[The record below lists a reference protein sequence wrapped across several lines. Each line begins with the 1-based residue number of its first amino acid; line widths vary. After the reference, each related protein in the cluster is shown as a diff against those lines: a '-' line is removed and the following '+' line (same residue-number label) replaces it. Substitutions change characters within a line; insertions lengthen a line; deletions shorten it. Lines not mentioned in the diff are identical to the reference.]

1 MSFATAITLWLT
13 IASLIQSKHPAPVSP
28 QPAAQYITAAFDMHP
43 LVAFSEPGHGASGT
57 KEFLASLI
65 RYPGFAGTVNDI
77 VIECGNARY
86 QAIADR
92 YFAGKA
98 VGRDELRQIWENT
111 TVVSGIWQLPMYEEI
126 LADIRTFN
134 MTLPEERRI
143 RVLLGDP
150 PIDWNVVRGP
160 ADEDMNDWRDA
171 HFAWIVEEQVIKKG
185 RKALLWIG
193 GAHTS
198 RRVVMPDSLIHLLDR
213 RFPNR
218 TLVVHSVDRDQ
229 VSPSVKARL
238 GRWPSPFVSHV
249 RDTWLGQL
257 DVREVGHRLSR
268 GIVQDDIDA
277 VVFWDSTTSPTDE
290 PGRNDG
296 LIDAG
301 SELRRRQ
308 QLAEATLPF
317 RGGKI
322 RFKANSASL
331 TAESRPS
338 LDAVLAELRRDV
350 GLNLLVKAFAD
361 AREANGRQLSM
372 ERARRVAAWLMARG
386 VKPTRLVARGCG
398 SSRALWVGD
407 TEEERAANRRAE
419 LVRNSDLEG
428 CNPPSSFA
436 ISPTTSFDKPT
447 TES

>member
-1 MSFATAITLWLT
+1 MTSVATAIMLWLAT
-13 IASLIQSKHPAPVSP
+13 GHLIRSP
-28 QPAAQYITAAFDMHP
+28 QPAPASPQPAGQYITAAFATHP

-57 KEFLASLI
+57 KEFLASLL

-86 QAIADR
+86 QGIADR
-92 YFAGKA
+92 YFAGQA

-126 LADIRTFN
+126 LADIRAFN
-134 MTLPEERRI
+134 MSLPEKRRI

-150 PIDWNVVRGP
+150 PIDWNRVRGP

-171 HFAWIVEEQVIKKG
+171 HFAWIVEEQVMKKG
-185 RKALLWIG
+185 RQALLWIG
-193 GAHTS
+193 GAHTD

-213 RFPNR
+213 RFPHR
-218 TLVVHSVDRDQ
+218 TLVVHSVNRDQ
-229 VSPSVKARL
+229 VSPSVKASL
-238 GRWPSPFVSHV
+238 GRWPAFFVSPV

-257 DVREVGHRLSR
+257 DVRELGHRLSR
-268 GIVQDDIDA
+268 GIVQDDMDA
-277 VVFWDSTTSPTDE
+277 VVFWESTSPPTDE

-296 LIDAG
+296 VIDA
-301 SELRRRQ
+301 SRELRRRQ
-308 QLAEATLPF
+308 QLADATLPF

-322 RFKANSASL
+322 RFEANSASL
-331 TAESRPS
+331 TAESQPS
-338 LDAVLAELRRDV
+338 LNAVLAELRRDM
-350 GLNLLVKAFAD
+350 GLSLLVKAFVD

-372 ERARRVAAWLMARG
+372 ERARRLAAWLTTHG

-419 LVRNSDLEG
+419 LVRNSNSEG
-428 CNPPSSFA
+428 CYPPSSFA
-436 ISPTTSFDKPT
+436 FR
-447 TES
+447 